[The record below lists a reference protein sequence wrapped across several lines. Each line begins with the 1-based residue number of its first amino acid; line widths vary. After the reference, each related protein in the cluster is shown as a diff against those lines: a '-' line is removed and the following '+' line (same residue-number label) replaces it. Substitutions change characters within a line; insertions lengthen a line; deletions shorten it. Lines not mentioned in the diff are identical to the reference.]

1 MEKTIRIGE
10 KETAFKATAGTA
22 RRYRQKFG
30 RDLLVD
36 INKATP
42 NAVKGTPG
50 DGDLETF
57 ENLAYIMAKQADD
70 TVTNDPEEWLDQ
82 FEPFDMIA
90 ALNDIITLWSQ
101 NSATLQTTK
110 KKAGSRS
117 AR

>member
-10 KETAFKATAGTA
+10 KEIAFKATAGPA

-30 RDLLVD
+30 RDLLAD

-42 NAVKGTPG
+42 NAMKGTLG

-57 ENLAYIMAKQADD
+57 ENMAYIMAKQADGA
-70 TVTNDPEEWLDQ
+70 VTDDPEEWLDQ
-82 FEPFDMIA
+82 FEPFDMFM
-90 ALNDIITLWSQ
+90 ALNDIVTLWSQ
-101 NSATLQTTK
+101 NSATLETTK
-110 KKAGSRS
+110 KKAGARS